1 MSFLDVFK
9 DWKEVKEYPANAV
22 IFSENDAA
30 DFMYVILKGEVELSL
45 EGEPLGIES
54 EGGVFGEMAMIQNAP
69 RSATATCLT
78 KVKLAQVDRE
88 QFTQVVAHNVDFS
101 LKVMAVLANRLRA
114 ADHFIAEHF
123 GKSNAKFS

>member
-1 MSFLDVFK
+1 VSFLDVFK
-9 DWKEVKEYPANAV
+9 DWEEVKEYPARAV
-22 IFSENDAA
+22 IFSEKDEA

-69 RSATATCLT
+69 RSATATTLT
-78 KVKLAQVDRE
+78 KVKLAQIDRE
-88 QFTQVVAHNVDFS
+88 QFKQVLTDNVDFA

-123 GKSNAKFS
+123 GKRNAKFS